1 MGDMGDLKDAMQ
13 KLHSFTLDDK
23 TENAMLRSRIDEQS
37 QLICAL
43 KRRADETLLRCQALE
58 TINTELEAAQE
69 DAAGQLKQEG
79 RRAELLERRFTDL
92 ASNHQQMIR
101 FKDEYKAQ
109 NEKLRQENAKLRQEN
124 ETLFNDALKEKGE
137 KIQELAKEVDR
148 LVEELA
154 SLKRESSDKMAALQT
169 REEELLEKQRQTEL
183 SHSLELQ
190 AVNGELQQALQ
201 ESQQAKA
208 KLRSVEKAFR
218 VAEGQLEALSA
229 EKQELLQLSMQ
240 RGKVI
245 QDKQRELVQ
254 LEEQLQAAEQGRR
267 SAEERYHRG
276 LAELDV
282 NLKVQTLRRQ
292 LAESEEHQ
300 QSLQKEF
307 EAFKR
312 HSAYLLTKERELN
325 AKLRISLGE
334 A

>member
-1 MGDMGDLKDAMQ
+1 MGDMGGLKETVQ

-43 KRRADETLLRCQALE
+43 KRRSDETLLRCQALE
-58 TINTELEAAQE
+58 AINTELEAAQE
-69 DAAGQLKQEG
+69 DAAGQLKREG
-79 RRAELLERRFTDL
+79 RRAEQLERRFTDL

-109 NEKLRQENAKLRQEN
+109 NGELRQENAKLRQEN
-124 ETLFNDALKEKGE
+124 EALFNDALKEKDE
-137 KIQELAKEVDR
+137 KIQDLEKEVDH

-154 SLKRESSDKMAALQT
+154 SLKQESIDKMAALKT
-169 REEELLEKQRQTEL
+169 REEELLEKQRQKEL
-183 SHSLELQ
+183 SHALELQ
-190 AVNGELQQALQ
+190 AVNGELQHALQ
-201 ESQQAKA
+201 ESQQAKT
-208 KLRSVEKAFR
+208 KLRNVEKEFR
-218 VAEGQLEALSA
+218 AAEGQLEALNA

-245 QDKQRELVQ
+245 QDKQRELAQ

-282 NLKVQTLRRQ
+282 NLKVQTLRRK
-292 LAESEEHQ
+292 LEESEEHQ
-300 QSLQKEF
+300 KNLQTEF

-312 HSAYLLTKERELN
+312 HSADLLGKERELN
-325 AKLRISLGE
+325 AKLRHLIG
-334 A
+334 